1 MTEKEMMIFEMI
13 SEGCSLNEMA
23 RNLWL
28 SPRQVHQKI
37 QKLIGDGYFINNL
50 YFDDGNIRYVL
61 EENDEKHTIN
71 LSLNDSTKFKALVI
85 YIRLMIMREI
95 MIFILF

>member
-13 SEGCSLNEMA
+13 SEGCSLNEIA
-23 RNLWL
+23 RNLSL

-50 YFDDGNIRYVL
+50 YFDDGI
-61 EENDEKHTIN
+61 
-71 LSLNDSTKFKALVI
+71 ST
-85 YIRLMIMREI
+85 MEI
-95 MIFILF
+95 LDMF